1 MIETGCDDSVFIA
14 SRLFDIYAKCGS
26 MEDACGVFNRILLHK
41 VVSWSAII
49 LGHVKCEQGQK
60 AVELFQ

>member
-1 MIETGCDDSVFIA
+1 MFVA
-14 SRLFDIYAKCGS
+14 SRLVDIYAKCGS
-26 MEDACGVFNRILLHK
+26 MEDAYGVFNRILLHN

-49 LGHVKCEQGQK
+49 LGHVKCGQGQK